1 MNDEFTA
8 YLCERAGRFINHV
21 RSITG
26 DPDTRSIVI
35 ELRTGVRITVLEPA
49 EDMHL
54 YVPLLDRV
62 MAGAIVIE
70 PVE

>member
-1 MNDEFTA
+1 MDEFTA
-8 YLCERAGRFINHV
+8 YLRERTGWFIKHV
-21 RSITG
+21 RSIRG

-35 ELRTGVRITVLEPA
+35 ELATGVRITVREPV